1 MGIGCGFPDWLASR
15 AVRVNCA
22 VQFAANSVMPLFVT
36 KLPQFL
42 ADLDRLTAQDFGQKV
57 GDGINQSQ
65 LIEGATLVGPEQTTA
80 PCQNLLKDDLT
91 EKNVRHPLRV
101 GMQLKSDGIHSIGM
115 IPRFAWQ
122 GGLSQ
127 FAAPSDRRDVRFDES
142 CSECEQFR
150 RLVVVWIVKAWS
162 DSEQATT

>member
-1 MGIGCGFPDWLASR
+1 
-15 AVRVNCA
+15 
-22 VQFAANSVMPLFVT
+22 MPLFVT

-115 IPRFAWQ
+115 IPRFACQ
-122 GGLSQ
+122 GDCLNLRLHQTGETSVLMKVAVNVSSFAVLWWFGL
-127 FAAPSDRRDVRFDES
+127 
-142 CSECEQFR
+142 
-150 RLVVVWIVKAWS
+150 
-162 DSEQATT
+162 